1 MKIQRAIVSVSN
13 KTGLSDF
20 AKFLKTYNIE
30 ILSTGGTKRFLDS
43 IGVET
48 TEISSYTGF
57 PEIMDGRVKT
67 LHPKVHGGILN
78 IRDNEEHQRAVNEHG
93 IKHIDMIVV
102 NLYPFKEVI
111 SRGCTFEEA
120 IENIDIGGPSMIRAA
135 AKNFKYVTV
144 VTDPSDYP
152 IVMEVMRANNG
163 ETTEHLRFILAKKVF
178 HLTYDYDKAIW
189 DYLSGITQAQDYFID

>member
-1 MKIQRAIVSVSN
+1 MKIQRAVISVSN
-13 KTGLSDF
+13 KSNLSDF
-20 AKFLKTYNIE
+20 AMFLKGYGIE
-30 ILSTGGTKRFLDS
+30 ILSTGGTKKYLDG
-43 IGVET
+43 IGVNPIEV
-48 TEISSYTGF
+48 SAYTGF

-78 IRDNEEHQRAVNEHG
+78 IRDNEEHQRAMESLN

-111 SRGCTFEEA
+111 AKGCTFDEA

-144 VTDPSDYP
+144 VVDPEDYP
-152 IVMEVMRANNG
+152 RVMEDMKAHNG
-163 ETTEHLRFILAKKVF
+163 ETSEELRFYLAKKVF
-178 HLTYDYDKAIW
+178 YMTSDYDNAIYT
-189 DYLSGITQAQDYFID
+189 YLAEAK

>member
-1 MKIQRAIVSVSN
+1 MKINTAIISVSD

-20 AKFLKTYNIE
+20 AHFLKKYNVE
-30 ILSTGGTKRFLDS
+30 ILSTGGTKKYLDS

-48 TEISSYTGF
+48 KEISSYTGF

-78 IRDNEEHQRAVNEHG
+78 IRDNKEHQRAVEEHG

-102 NLYPFKEVI
+102 NLYPFKEVVA
-111 SRGCTFEEA
+111 RGCAFEEA
-120 IENIDIGGPSMIRAA
+120 IENIDIGGPSMIRAG

-144 VTDPSDYP
+144 ITDPNDYNE
-152 IVMEVMRANNG
+152 VMEVMKANNG
-163 ETTEHLRFILAKKVF
+163 ATTEHLRFKLAKKVF
-178 HLTYDYDKAIW
+178 HLTYDYDKAIF
-189 DYLSGITQAQDYFID
+189 DYLSGVTQIKDYFID

>member
-1 MKIQRAIVSVSN
+1 MLGGFMKIQRALISVSN
-13 KTGLSDF
+13 KSNLNDL
-20 AKFLKTYNIE
+20 AKFLHSYNIE
-30 ILSTGGTKRFLDS
+30 ILSTGGTKKYLEG
-43 IGVET
+43 IGVNPVEV
-48 TEISSYTGF
+48 SSYTGF

-78 IRDNEEHQRAVNEHG
+78 IRDNNEHQKAMESLN

-111 SRGCTFEEA
+111 SKGCTFEEA

-144 VTDPSDYP
+144 VIDHEDYP
-152 IVMEVMRANNG
+152 KVIENMKINNG
-163 ETTEHLRFILAKKVF
+163 ATTEELRFYLAKKVF
-178 HLTYDYDKAIW
+178 YATYDYDRHIFE
-189 DYLSGITQAQDYFID
+189 YLSKINL